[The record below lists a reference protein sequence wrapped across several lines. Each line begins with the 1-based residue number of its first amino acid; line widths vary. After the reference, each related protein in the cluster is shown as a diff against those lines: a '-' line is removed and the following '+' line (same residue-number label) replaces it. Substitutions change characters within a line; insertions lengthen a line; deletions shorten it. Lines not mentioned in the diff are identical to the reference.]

1 MSLDDPLRAEGLAAS
16 YAGRAIFDG
25 ASFSLGIGLYALQG
39 INGSGKSTLLRLL
52 AGAQGPDVGDIW
64 IDKVSLRREP
74 QLAKT
79 RLSYVPDDCPIYP
92 FMTGRQ
98 FLRFVAASKS
108 TLPPAWGDDL
118 IAALG
123 LETHLDARFDAMSFG
138 IQKKMLL
145 RAAFIGSPR
154 VILMDEP
161 SNGLDAAARAGLFD
175 RLRVEAQSAVV
186 LCATHDEAMVAD
198 TGSTVVTM
206 TQIAAGSGG
215 SVPAA

>member
-25 ASFSLGIGLYALQG
+25 AGFSLGIGLYALQG
-39 INGSGKSTLLRLL
+39 INGSGKSTLLRQL
-52 AGAQGPDVGDIW
+52 AGAQAPDVGDIW
-64 IDKVSLRREP
+64 IDKLSLRREP
-74 QLAKT
+74 QLARS
-79 RLSYVPDDCPIYP
+79 RLSYVPDDCPVYP

-98 FLRFVAASKS
+98 LLRFVAASKS
-108 TLPPAWGDDL
+108 TAPPPSGDNL

-123 LETHLDARFDAMSFG
+123 IETHLDARFDAMSFG

-175 RLRVEAQSAVV
+175 RLRVAAQSAVV

>member
-1 MSLDDPLRAEGLAAS
+1 MSLDDPLRVEGLAAS
-16 YAGRAIFDG
+16 YADRAIFSG
-25 ASFSLGIGLYALQG
+25 ASLSLGIGLYALQG
-39 INGSGKSTLLRLL
+39 INGSGKSTLLRLI
-52 AGAQGPDVGDIW
+52 AGAQAPDAGDIW
-64 IDKVSLRREP
+64 IEGASLRRQP
-74 QLAKT
+74 QAAKR

-92 FMTGRQ
+92 FVTGRE

-108 TLPPAWGDDL
+108 LPPPMSGDEL

-123 LETHLDARFDAMSFG
+123 IETHLDARFDAMSFG

-175 RLRVEAQSAVV
+175 RLRVAAQNAVV
-186 LCATHDEAMVAD
+186 LCATHDEAMAAD
-198 TGSTVVTM
+198 MGSTVVTM
-206 TQIAAGSGG
+206 TQIVAGSG
-215 SVPAA
+215 